1 MMIGFLHLEHGD
13 NYKEARAC
21 ARAMVS
27 SARQVMPYIKIVQ
40 FSDLD
45 TKEVKGIDAIR
56 RKPLEPMGLLRM
68 RHCAGVEGEWLF
80 VDTDV
85 IFQKPVTHVFSKPFD
100 IALTTRD
107 WTHVKAAGGFTE
119 RMPFNTGIVFSRCPH
134 FWGEVYTRLRE
145 YPIELQHF
153 MGEQELINEV
163 AKEDRYRI
171 KKLRGAIYNF
181 PPDAPDAMPTNE
193 QLYADASILHF
204 KGNRKALMLE
214 RYMPVKVKV
223 KKCA

>member
-1 MMIGFLHLEHGD
+1 MKIGFLHLEKPGS
-13 NYKEARAC
+13 NPKEAQQC
-21 ARAMVS
+21 ARAMVQS
-27 SARQVMPYIKIVQ
+27 VRRVMPYVKIVQ
-40 FSDLD
+40 FSDFD
-45 TKEVKGIDAIR
+45 TKAVKGIDDIR

-68 RHCAGVEGEWLF
+68 RHCAGVDGEWLF

-85 IFQKPVTHVFSKPFD
+85 IFQKPVTHVFKKPFD
-100 IALTTRD
+100 VALTTRD

-119 RMPFNTGIVFSRCPH
+119 RMPFNTGVVFSRCPH
-134 FWGEVYTRLRE
+134 FWSEVYTRLRD

-171 KKLRGAIYNF
+171 RKLRGRIYNF
-181 PPDAPDAMPTNE
+181 PPDAPGAMPSN
-193 QLYADASILHF
+193 ADLFAEAAILHY

-214 RYMPVKVKV
+214 THQKVKQ
-223 KKCA
+223 CA